1 MQLLRLE
8 IKGFK
13 SFGDKVVVRF
23 DEGITGVVGPNGCG
37 KSNIID
43 AMRWVLGEHRTR
55 HLRSDKMS
63 NIIFNGTAK
72 RKAADAAEVS
82 LYFDNNRE
90 LLPPEYKEVCI
101 TRRYTRTG
109 TSEYF
114 LNGTPCRRK
123 DITNLLMNTG
133 ATSNSYAII
142 ELKMVDDILTDR
154 EDARKVMFEEAA
166 GVAQFKQRKKETLAK
181 LEATLSDLERVED
194 LMHEIEKNMK
204 GLERQARQAEKY
216 FSTKEAYEKFSIA
229 LAKRQVK
236 SNSDDFVELNTSI
249 NTILEQKEILTKEQE
264 ELEDSIEEQKNTA
277 TEQEKIIA
285 EKKRYLSSQ
294 IDKINHLQN
303 EKVRNEDRTQFLSK
317 NRNQIEEQLLEDE
330 SGTRQAGSSLE
341 SLQQNLE
348 SQEKQFLES
357 QIVLENFKKSHT
369 EEKTKTESLRSAMQA
384 AQEKFKTLQNEILI
398 LQKEIELKEN
408 QQSGSKQEN
417 DQIAL
422 DFSGQ
427 ADQLQLTQKKVQE
440 IENEL
445 KIRNNEIS
453 ELEKLETERTQKIN
467 SLTTQIESLKEQI
480 GTKQRKESSLKAE
493 QNLTKSLVENME
505 GFSNA
510 LKFLNNSLDKNE
522 NWSDNAVLLADIFTA
537 QEEYNE
543 ALFSILEPYL
553 NFYVVQTENEAR
565 KAISLLTE
573 NEKGKANFFILEKLE
588 NIIPNL
594 PPIDNAV
601 AALAVIEFDEKYK
614 KLAYS
619 LFHTVYFSEN
629 DNSNDVEGFTIAL
642 KNGQFVARAG
652 GNWTGGKGKENSNQN
667 SHHSQL
673 GRKQR
678 LEELNKEIIV
688 LENEISS
695 LENQRNEFL
704 SQIED
709 LKEQSQFE
717 QLRNLKNETNHVSQQ
732 KISLQAKAEQMQEN
746 VRRSEERKQAA
757 QDRLS
762 ILAEQIEKLKP
773 KINTKK
779 EEVVEAERAYYDLN
793 DTYSNQNERFQ
804 EIAEELQEKNMNFVQ
819 FENKLENLKQEIKFK
834 QTSLLTG
841 KERITQSQQQLQEIA
856 EEVNELKEKI
866 ALQIEEITSLE
877 EIKTDLQS
885 ELSEIESQFYKLR
898 EEITRVEKVIK
909 ELQRQRE
916 NCDTRTMSFQNK
928 LNETK
933 LKLTATRE
941 RLSAEFEIE
950 LTDELLEA
958 QTEEDTLSDETLID
972 EIEAA
977 KRRLQRIGTINATAK
992 EAYDEIKGRH
1002 DFITEQRSDLF
1013 DAQKLLEDTIA
1024 ELDDAAK
1031 TAFLDAFNQIREN
1044 FIRVFRSLFSEEDN
1058 CDLTLTTPDDPLSSK
1073 IEIIA
1078 QPKGK
1083 RPLTIKQ
1090 LSGGEKTLTAVALL
1104 FALYLLRPAPFCIF
1118 DEVDAPLDDA
1128 NIDKFNR
1135 IIKKFAEEVQF
1146 IIVTHNKRTMVSTDV
1161 VYGVTMPEIG
1171 VSKVLPVDLK
1181 GILVE

>member
-13 SFGDKVVVRF
+13 SFGDKVTIRF

-82 LYFDNNRE
+82 LYFDNNRQ

-101 TRRYTRTG
+101 TRRYTRSG
-109 TSEYF
+109 SSEYF

-154 EDARKVMFEEAA
+154 ENARKTMFEEAA
-166 GVAQFKQRKKETLAK
+166 GVAQFKQRKKEALAK

-204 GLERQARQAEKY
+204 GLERQAKQAEKY

-236 SNSDDFVELNTSI
+236 NNSDDFVELNNQI
-249 NTILEQKEILTKEQE
+249 NEILAQKETLTNEQE
-264 ELEDSIEEQKNTA
+264 DLEKSIEEQKNTA
-277 TEQEKIIA
+277 SEQEKIIA

-294 IDKINHLQN
+294 IEKINHLQN

-317 NRNQIEEQLLEDE
+317 NRNQIEEQLLEDQ
-330 SGTRQAGSSLE
+330 SGTKQAGQSIESLE
-341 SLQQNLE
+341 QNLE
-348 SQEKQFLES
+348 SQEKQFLEA
-357 QIVLENFKKSHT
+357 QTVLENFKKSHS
-369 EEKTKTESLRSAMQA
+369 EEKIRTENLRSAMQA
-384 AQEKFKTLQNEILI
+384 AQEKFKTLQNDILI
-398 LQKEIELKEN
+398 IQKEIELKEN

-427 ADQLQLTQKKVQE
+427 ADELQITLKKVEE
-440 IENEL
+440 IENDL
-445 KIRNNEIS
+445 KNRNNEIA
-453 ELEKLETERTQKIN
+453 ELEKIETERTQKIN
-467 SLTTQIESLKEQI
+467 SLTIQIESLKEQI

-505 GFSNA
+505 GFSSA
-510 LKFLNNSLDKNE
+510 LKFLNKDKN
-522 NWSDNAVLLADIFTA
+522 WSEKAILLADIFTA
-537 QEEYNE
+537 KDDYND

-553 NFYVVQTENEAR
+553 NFYVVQTEEEAR

-573 NEKGKANFFILEKLE
+573 NEQGKANFFVLDKLE
-588 NIIPNL
+588 NVIPNL
-594 PPIDNAV
+594 PPIDNAL
-601 AALAVIEFDEKYK
+601 AALAVVQFDEKYK

-619 LFHTVYFSEN
+619 LFHNVYFSEN

-642 KNGQFVARAG
+642 KNGQFVARNG
-652 GNWTGGKGKENSNQN
+652 GNWTGGKGKQNANQN
-667 SHHSQL
+667 SQL

-678 LEELNKEIIV
+678 LEELNKEILN
-688 LENEISS
+688 LENEISV

-704 SQIED
+704 EQIEN
-709 LKEQSQFE
+709 LQEQSKFE
-717 QLRNLKNETNHVSQQ
+717 ELRNLKNETNHVSQQ

-773 KINTKK
+773 KINQKK
-779 EEVVEAERAYYDLN
+779 EQVIEAERAYYDLN
-793 DTYSNQNERFQ
+793 DNYSIQNERFGD
-804 EIAEELQEKNMNFVQ
+804 IVEELQEKNMNFIQ

-841 KERITQSQQQLQEIA
+841 KERITQSQVQLQEIA

-866 ALQIEEITSLE
+866 TSQIEEITSLE
-877 EIKTDLQS
+877 EIKGDLQHD
-885 ELSEIESQFYKLR
+885 LSEIESQFYKLR

-916 NCDTRTMSFQNK
+916 NCNTRTMSFQNK

-958 QTEEDTLSDETLID
+958 QTEEDELPDETLID

-1024 ELDDAAK
+1024 ELDEAAK

-1044 FIRVFRSLFSEEDN
+1044 FIRVFRSLFSNEDN
-1058 CDLTLTTPDDPLSSK
+1058 CDLILTTPEDPLSSK

-1171 VSKVLPVDLK
+1171 VSKVLPIDLK

>member
-13 SFGDKVVVRF
+13 SFGDKVTIRF

-43 AMRWVLGEHRTR
+43 AMRWVLGEHLTR

-82 LYFDNNRE
+82 LYFDNHRQ

-101 TRRYTRTG
+101 TRRYTRLG
-109 TSEYF
+109 SSEYF

-204 GLERQARQAEKY
+204 GLERQAKQAEKY

-236 SNSDDFVELNTSI
+236 SNSDDFVDLNNQI
-249 NTILEQKEILTKEQE
+249 NEILQQKKTLTQEQE
-264 ELEDSIEEQKNTA
+264 DLEKSIEDQKNTA

-294 IDKINHLQN
+294 IEKINHIQN
-303 EKVRNEDRTQFLSK
+303 EKVRNEDRTQFLSR
-317 NRNQIEEQLLEDE
+317 NRQQIEEQLLEDE
-330 SGTRQAGSSLE
+330 TGTKQAGSSLE

-348 SQEKQFLES
+348 SQEKQFLET
-357 QIVLENFKKSHT
+357 QAVLENFKKSHS
-369 EEKTKTESLRSAMQA
+369 EEKVRTENLRSAMQA
-384 AQEKFKTLQNEILI
+384 AQEKFKTLQNDILI

-427 ADQLQLTQKKVQE
+427 ADELQTTLKKVQE
-440 IENEL
+440 IENDL
-445 KIRNNEIS
+445 KTRTNEIS
-453 ELEKLETERTQKIN
+453 ELEKIETERTQKIN

-510 LKFLNNSLDKNE
+510 LKFLNKDES
-522 NWSDNAVLLADIFTA
+522 WSEEAVLLADIFTA
-537 QEEYNE
+537 QEEYND

-553 NFYVVQTENEAR
+553 NFYVVQTEEEAR

-573 NEKGKANFFILEKLE
+573 NEKGKANFFVLEKLE
-588 NIIPNL
+588 NGIPNL

-601 AALAVIEFDEKYK
+601 AALAVIQFDESYK

-619 LFHTVYFSEN
+619 LFHNVYFSEN

-667 SHHSQL
+667 SQL

-678 LEELNKEIIV
+678 LEELDKEIIH
-688 LENEISS
+688 LENEISV
-695 LENQRNEFL
+695 LENQRQDFL
-704 SQIED
+704 SQIEN
-709 LKEQSQFE
+709 LNEQSKFE
-717 QLRNLKNETNHVSQQ
+717 ELRNLKNETNHVSQQ

-757 QDRLS
+757 QERLS

-773 KINTKK
+773 KVSQKK
-779 EEVVEAERAYYDLN
+779 EEVIEAERAYYDLN
-793 DTYSNQNERFQ
+793 DKYSNQNERFQ
-804 EIAEELQEKNMNFVQ
+804 EIAEELQEKNMSFIQ
-819 FENKLENLKQEIKFK
+819 FESKLENLKQEIKFK

-856 EEVNELKEKI
+856 EEVNQLKEKVT
-866 ALQIEEITSLE
+866 LQIEEITSLE
-877 EIKTDLQS
+877 EIKADLQGD
-885 ELSEIESQFYKLR
+885 LSEIESQFYKLR
-898 EEITRVEKVIK
+898 EEITRVEKIIK

-958 QTEEDTLSDETLID
+958 KTEEDELPDETLID

-1002 DFITEQRSDLF
+1002 DFITEQRGDLF

-1058 CDLTLTTPDDPLSSK
+1058 CDLTLTNPEDPLSSK

-1135 IIKKFAEEVQF
+1135 IIKKFSEEVQF

-1171 VSKVLPVDLK
+1171 VSKVLPVNLK

>member
-43 AMRWVLGEHRTR
+43 AMRWVLGEHRTK

-63 NIIFNGTAK
+63 NVIFNGTAK

-82 LYFDNNRE
+82 LYFDNNRQ

-101 TRRYTRTG
+101 TRRYTRSG
-109 TSEYF
+109 SSEYF

-194 LMHEIEKNMK
+194 LVHEIEKNMS
-204 GLERQARQAEKY
+204 GLERQAKQAEKY

-236 SNSDDFVELNTSI
+236 SNSDDFVDLNNQI
-249 NTILEQKEILTKEQE
+249 NEIVAQKETLTQEQE
-264 ELEDSIEEQKNTA
+264 SLENSIEDQKNTA

-285 EKKRYLSSQ
+285 EKRRYLSSQ
-294 IDKINHLQN
+294 TDKINHLQN
-303 EKVRNEDRTQFLSK
+303 EKVRNEDRTQFLSR
-317 NRNQIEEQLLEDE
+317 NRQQIEEQLLQDE
-330 SGTRQAGSSLE
+330 SGTEQAGQSLE

-348 SQEKQFLES
+348 SQEKQFLET
-357 QIVLENFKKSHT
+357 QAILEEFNKSHS
-369 EEKTKTESLRSAMQA
+369 EEKVKTENLRSAMQA
-384 AQEKFKTLQNEILI
+384 AQEKFKTLQNDILI

-417 DQIAL
+417 DQMAL

-427 ADQLQLTQKKVQE
+427 ADELQITQKKVQE

-445 KIRNNEIS
+445 KERNNQIS
-453 ELEKLETERTQKIN
+453 ELEKIEAERTQKIN
-467 SLTTQIESLKEQI
+467 SLTTQNESLKEQI
-480 GTKQRKESSLKAE
+480 ALKQRKESSLKAE

-510 LKFLNNSLDKNE
+510 LKFLNDYQNTDES
-522 NWSDNAVLLADIFTA
+522 WSEKAVLLADIFTA
-537 QEEYNE
+537 QEEYND

-553 NFYVVQTENEAR
+553 NFYVVQTEDEAR

-573 NEKGKANFFILEKLE
+573 NEQGKANFFVLEKLE
-588 NIIPNL
+588 NVIPNL

-601 AALAVIEFDEKYK
+601 AALAVIQFDESYK

-619 LFHTVYFSEN
+619 LFHNVYFSEN

-642 KNGQFVARAG
+642 KNGQFVARNG
-652 GNWTGGKGKENSNQN
+652 GNWTGGKGKENANQN
-667 SHHSQL
+667 SQL

-678 LEELNKEIIV
+678 LEELNKEILT
-688 LENEISS
+688 LEEEISV
-695 LENQRNEFL
+695 LENQRQDFL
-704 SQIED
+704 SQIEN
-709 LKEQSQFE
+709 LHEQSQFE
-717 QLRNLKNETNHVSQQ
+717 ELRNLQKETNHISQQ

-757 QDRLS
+757 QERLS
-762 ILAEQIEKLKP
+762 ILAEQLEKLKP
-773 KINTKK
+773 QINQKREDAKI
-779 EEVVEAERAYYDLN
+779 AERAYYDLN
-793 DTYSNQNERFQ
+793 DKYSTQNERFQ
-804 EIAEELQEKNMNFVQ
+804 GIAEELQEKNMSFIQ
-819 FENKLENLKQEIKFK
+819 FENKIENLKQEIKFK

-856 EEVNELKEKI
+856 EEVNQLKEKI
-866 ALQIEEITSLE
+866 TLQIEEITSLE
-877 EIKTDLQS
+877 EIKADLQG
-885 ELSEIESQFYKLR
+885 ELSEIENQFYKLR

-958 QTEEDTLSDETLID
+958 KTEEDALPDETLID

-1002 DFITEQRSDLF
+1002 DFIVEQRSDLF

-1024 ELDDAAK
+1024 ELDNAAK

-1135 IIKKFAEEVQF
+1135 IIKKFSEEVQF

-1161 VYGVTMPEIG
+1161 VYDVTMPEIG

>member
-82 LYFDNNRE
+82 LFFENTKQ
-90 LLPPEYKEVCI
+90 LLPAEYKEVCI
-101 TRRYTRTG
+101 TRRYTRSG
-109 TSEYF
+109 SSEYF
-114 LNGTPCRRK
+114 LNGTACRRK

-154 EDARKVMFEEAA
+154 ENARKVMFEEAA

-204 GLERQARQAEKY
+204 GLERQAKQAEKY
-216 FSTKEAYEKFSIA
+216 FSTKEAYEKFSVA

-236 SNSDDFVELNTSI
+236 SNSDDFVELNSQI
-249 NTILEQKEILTKEQE
+249 NEILQQKETLTQEQE
-264 ELEDSIEEQKNTA
+264 NLEKSIEDQKNTA
-277 TEQEKIIA
+277 TEQEKVIS

-303 EKVRNEDRTQFLSK
+303 EKVRNEDRTQFLSR
-317 NRNQIEEQLLEDE
+317 NRQQIEEQLLEDE
-330 SGTRQAGSSLE
+330 SGTKQAGQSLE
-341 SLQQNLE
+341 SLQQNLA
-348 SQEKQFLES
+348 SQEKQFLET
-357 QIVLENFKKSHT
+357 QTVLEDFKKSHA
-369 EEKTKTESLRSAMQA
+369 EEKVKTENLRAAMQA
-384 AQEKFKTLQNEILI
+384 AQEKFKMLQNDILI
-398 LQKEIELKEN
+398 LQKEVELKEN
-408 QQSGSKQEN
+408 QQSGSKQESE
-417 DQIAL
+417 QMAL

-427 ADQLQLTQKKVQE
+427 ADQLQSTLKKVAE
-440 IENEL
+440 IENDL
-445 KIRNNEIS
+445 KARNNEIS
-453 ELEKLETERTQKIN
+453 ELENSEAERTQKIS
-467 SLTTQIESLKEQI
+467 SLTSQIESLKEQI
-480 GTKQRKESSLKAE
+480 GTKQREESSLKAE
-493 QNLTKSLVENME
+493 YNLTKSLVENME
-505 GFSNA
+505 GFSSA
-510 LKFLNNSLDKNE
+510 LKFLGKDTTS
-522 NWSDNAVLLADIFTA
+522 WSENAVLLADIFTA
-537 QEEYNE
+537 KDDYDE
-543 ALFSILEPYL
+543 ALLAVLEPYL
-553 NFYVVQTENEAR
+553 NFYVVQTEAEAR
-565 KAISLLTE
+565 NAMTLLSE

-588 NIIPNL
+588 NIIPSL
-594 PPIDNAV
+594 PPIDGAV

-619 LFHTVYFSEN
+619 LFHNVYFSEN

-642 KNGQFVARAG
+642 KNGEFVARNG
-652 GNWTGGKGKENSNQN
+652 GNWTGGKGKENANQN
-667 SHHSQL
+667 SQL

-678 LEELNKEIIV
+678 LEELGKSLQNLEI
-688 LENEISS
+688 EISE

-704 SQIED
+704 VQIEN
-709 LKEQSQFE
+709 LQEQSKFE
-717 QLRNLKNETNHVSQQ
+717 ELRTLKNETNHVSQQ
-732 KISLQAKAEQMQEN
+732 KISLQARAEQMQEN
-746 VRRSEERKQAA
+746 VRRSEERKEAA
-757 QDRLS
+757 QERLS

-773 KINTKK
+773 QISQKK
-779 EEVVEAERAYYDLN
+779 EQVTQAERAYYDLN
-793 DTYSNQNERFQ
+793 ENYSIQNERFS
-804 EIAEELQEKNMNFVQ
+804 EISEELQESTMSFIQ

-834 QTSLLTG
+834 ETSLLTG

-856 EEVNELKEKI
+856 EEVSQLKEKI
-866 ALQIEEITSLE
+866 ASQIEEITSLE
-877 EIKTDLQS
+877 EIKGDLQAD
-885 ELSEIESQFYKLR
+885 LGEIESQFYRLR

-950 LTDELLEA
+950 LTDELLET
-958 QTEEDTLSDETLID
+958 QTEEDEFSDETLID

-992 EAYDEIKGRH
+992 EAYDEIKERH

-1024 ELDDAAK
+1024 ELDEAAK
-1031 TAFLDAFNQIREN
+1031 TAFLDAFNQIRKN

-1058 CDLTLTTPDDPLSSK
+1058 CDLVLSNPEDPLESK

-1181 GILVE
+1181 GILVD

>member
-1 MQLLRLE
+1 
-8 IKGFK
+8 
-13 SFGDKVVVRF
+13 
-23 DEGITGVVGPNGCG
+23 
-37 KSNIID
+37 
-43 AMRWVLGEHRTR
+43 
-55 HLRSDKMS
+55 
-63 NIIFNGTAK
+63 
-72 RKAADAAEVS
+72 
-82 LYFDNNRE
+82 
-90 LLPPEYKEVCI
+90 
-101 TRRYTRTG
+101 
-109 TSEYF
+109 
-114 LNGTPCRRK
+114 
-123 DITNLLMNTG
+123 MNTG
-133 ATSNSYAII
+133 ATLNSYAII

-194 LMHEIEKNMK
+194 LMHEIDKNMK
-204 GLERQARQAEKY
+204 GLERQAKQAEKY

-249 NTILEQKEILTKEQE
+249 NTILEQKETLTKEQE
-264 ELEDSIEEQKNTA
+264 ELENSIENQKNTA
-277 TEQEKIIA
+277 IEQEKIIA

-294 IDKINHLQN
+294 IDKITHLQN
-303 EKVRNEDRTQFLSK
+303 EKIRNEDRTQFLSK
-317 NRNQIEEQLLEDE
+317 NRNQIEEQLVEDE
-330 SGTRQAGSSLE
+330 SGTKQAGSSLE

-348 SQEKQFLES
+348 SQEKQFLETQS
-357 QIVLENFKKSHT
+357 VLENFKKSHA
-369 EEKTKTESLRSAMQA
+369 EEKVRTENLRSAMQA
-384 AQEKFKTLQNEILI
+384 AQEKFKTLQNDILI

-427 ADQLQLTQKKVQE
+427 ADELQITLKKVQE
-440 IENEL
+440 IESEL
-445 KIRNNEIS
+445 KTRNNEIS
-453 ELEKLETERTQKIN
+453 ELEKLEAERTQKIN

-510 LKFLNNSLDKNE
+510 LKYLNNSLGKNE
-522 NWSDNAVLLADIFTA
+522 NWSENAVLLADIFTA
-537 QEEYNE
+537 QDDYNE

-573 NEKGKANFFILEKLE
+573 NEKGKANFFVLDKLE
-588 NIIPNL
+588 NVIPNL

-601 AALAVIEFDEKYK
+601 AALAVIEFDENYK

-619 LFHTVYFSEN
+619 LFHNVYFSEN

-642 KNGQFVARAG
+642 KNGQFVARTG

-667 SHHSQL
+667 SQL

-678 LEELNKEIIV
+678 LEELNKEITV
-688 LENEISS
+688 LENEILD
-695 LENQRNEFL
+695 LENQRNDFL
-704 SQIED
+704 IQVED
-709 LKEQSQFE
+709 LQAQSKFE
-717 QLRNLKNETNHVSQQ
+717 ELRNLKNETNHVSQQ
-732 KISLQAKAEQMQEN
+732 RISLQAKAEQMQEN

-779 EEVVEAERAYYDLN
+779 EEIIEAERAYYDLN
-793 DTYSNQNERFQ
+793 DNYSIQNERFQ
-804 EIAEELQEKNMNFVQ
+804 EIAEELQEKNMSFIQ
-819 FENKLENLKQEIKFK
+819 FESKLENLKQEIKFK

-856 EEVNELKEKI
+856 EEVNQLKEKI

-877 EIKTDLQS
+877 EIKTDLQGD
-885 ELSEIESQFYKLR
+885 LSEIESQFYRLR

-950 LTDELLEA
+950 LTDELLQA
-958 QTEEDTLSDETLID
+958 KTEEDELPDETLID

-1002 DFITEQRSDLF
+1002 DFITEQRGDLF

-1031 TAFLDAFNQIREN
+1031 TAFLDAFHQIREN

-1058 CDLTLTTPDDPLSSK
+1058 CDLTLTTPEDPLSSK

-1171 VSKVLPVDLK
+1171 VSKVLPIDLK

>member
-13 SFGDKVVVRF
+13 SFGDKVTIRF

-43 AMRWVLGEHRTR
+43 AMRWVLGEHRTK

-63 NIIFNGTAK
+63 NVIFNGTAK

-181 LEATLSDLERVED
+181 LEATMSDLERVED
-194 LMHEIEKNMK
+194 LVHEIEKNMS
-204 GLERQARQAEKY
+204 GLERQAKQAEKY

-236 SNSDDFVELNTSI
+236 SNSDDFVELNTQI
-249 NTILEQKEILTKEQE
+249 NDILNQKETLTQEQE
-264 ELEDSIEEQKNTA
+264 NLENSIENQKNTA
-277 TEQEKIIA
+277 IEQEKIIA

-294 IDKINHLQN
+294 IEKINHFQN
-303 EKVRNEDRTQFLSK
+303 EKVRNEDRTQFLTK
-317 NRNQIEEQLLEDE
+317 NRQQIEEQLLQDE
-330 SGTRQAGSSLE
+330 SGTEQAGSSLE

-348 SQEKQFLES
+348 SNEKQFLES
-357 QIVLENFKKSHT
+357 QATLENFKKSHA
-369 EEKTKTESLRSAMQA
+369 EEKVRTENLRSAMQA
-384 AQEKFKTLQNEILI
+384 AQEKFKTLQNDILI
-398 LQKEIELKEN
+398 IQKEIELKEN

-427 ADQLQLTQKKVQE
+427 ADELQITLKKVQE
-440 IENEL
+440 IENDL
-445 KIRNNEIS
+445 KTRNNEIS
-453 ELEKLETERTQKIN
+453 ELEKMEGERTQKIN
-467 SLTTQIESLKEQI
+467 SITIQIESLKEQI
-480 GTKQRKESSLKAE
+480 GLKQRKESSLKAE

-510 LKFLNNSLDKNE
+510 LKFLSKNE
-522 NWSDNAVLLADIFTA
+522 TWSEKAILLADIFTA
-537 QEEYNE
+537 QEEYKD
-543 ALFSILEPYL
+543 ALFSVLEPFL

-573 NEKGKANFFILEKLE
+573 NEKGKANFFVLDKLE
-588 NIIPNL
+588 SVIPNL

-601 AALAVIEFDEKYK
+601 AALAVIQFDEKYK

-642 KNGQFVARAG
+642 KNGEFIARTG
-652 GNWTGGKGKENSNQN
+652 GNWTGGKGKENANQN
-667 SHHSQL
+667 SQL

-678 LEELNKEIIV
+678 LEDLNKEILT
-688 LENEISS
+688 LEEEILD
-695 LENQRNEFL
+695 LENQRNDFL
-704 SQIED
+704 NQIEN
-709 LKEQSQFE
+709 LQEQSKFDE
-717 QLRNLKNETNHVSQQ
+717 LRNLKNETNHVSQQ

-757 QDRLS
+757 QERLS

-773 KINTKK
+773 KINQKR
-779 EEVVEAERAYYDLN
+779 EEVIEAERTYYDLN
-793 DTYSNQNERFQ
+793 DKYSTQNERFQ
-804 EIAEELQEKNMNFVQ
+804 EIAEELQEKNMSFIQ

-856 EEVNELKEKI
+856 EEVNQLKEKI
-866 ALQIEEITSLE
+866 DVQIEEITNLS
-877 EIKTDLQS
+877 EIKADLQS

-958 QTEEDTLSDETLID
+958 KTEEDSLSNETLID
-972 EIEAA
+972 EIDAA

-1002 DFITEQRSDLF
+1002 DFITEQRADLF
-1013 DAQKLLEDTIA
+1013 SAQKLLQDTID
-1024 ELDDAAK
+1024 ELDNAAK
-1031 TAFLDAFNQIREN
+1031 TAFLDAFHQIREN

-1058 CDLTLTTPDDPLSSK
+1058 CDLTLTNPDDPLSSK

-1135 IIKKFAEEVQF
+1135 IIKKFAQEVQF

>member
-1 MQLLRLE
+1 
-8 IKGFK
+8 
-13 SFGDKVVVRF
+13 
-23 DEGITGVVGPNGCG
+23 
-37 KSNIID
+37 
-43 AMRWVLGEHRTR
+43 
-55 HLRSDKMS
+55 
-63 NIIFNGTAK
+63 
-72 RKAADAAEVS
+72 
-82 LYFDNNRE
+82 
-90 LLPPEYKEVCI
+90 
-101 TRRYTRTG
+101 
-109 TSEYF
+109 
-114 LNGTPCRRK
+114 
-123 DITNLLMNTG
+123 MNTG

-194 LMHEIEKNMK
+194 LMHEIDKNMK
-204 GLERQARQAEKY
+204 GLERQAKQAEKY

-249 NTILEQKEILTKEQE
+249 NEILAQKETLTTEQE
-264 ELEDSIEEQKNTA
+264 NLEKSIEDQKNTA

-303 EKVRNEDRTQFLSK
+303 EKVRNEDRTQFLTK
-317 NRNQIEEQLLEDE
+317 NRQQIEEQLLQDE
-330 SGTRQAGSSLE
+330 SGTEQAGSSLE
-341 SLQQNLE
+341 TLQQNLE
-348 SQEKQFLES
+348 SQEKQFLET
-357 QIVLENFKKSHT
+357 QAVLDNFKKTHS
-369 EEKTKTESLRSAMQA
+369 EEKVRTESLRSAMQA
-384 AQEKFKTLQNEILI
+384 AQEKFKTLQNDILI

-427 ADQLQLTQKKVQE
+427 ADELQATQKKVQE
-440 IENEL
+440 IEKQLSE
-445 KIRNNEIS
+445 RNNEIS
-453 ELEKLETERTQKIN
+453 ELEKVEAERTQKIN

-480 GTKQRKESSLKAE
+480 GIKQRKESSLKAE

-505 GFSNA
+505 GFSSA
-510 LKFLNNSLDKNE
+510 LKYLSKNE
-522 NWSDNAVLLADIFTA
+522 SWSEKAVLLADIFTA
-537 QEEYNE
+537 QEEYND

-553 NFYVVQTENEAR
+553 NFYVVQTEEEAR
-565 KAISLLTE
+565 NAISLLTE
-573 NEKGKANFFILEKLE
+573 NEKGKANFFVLDKLE
-588 NIIPNL
+588 NVIPNL

-601 AALAVIEFDEKYK
+601 AALAVIQFEESYK

-619 LFHTVYFSEN
+619 LFYNVYFSEN

-642 KNGQFVARAG
+642 KNGEFVARTG
-652 GNWTGGKGKENSNQN
+652 GNWTGGKGKENANQN
-667 SHHSQL
+667 SQL

-678 LEELNKEIIV
+678 LEELDKEIIT
-688 LENEISS
+688 LESEISN

-704 SQIED
+704 SQIEN
-709 LKEQSQFE
+709 LQEQSKFE
-717 QLRNLKNETNHVSQQ
+717 ELRTLKNEMNHVSQQ

-757 QDRLS
+757 QERLS

-773 KINTKK
+773 KINQKR
-779 EEVVEAERAYYDLN
+779 EEVIEAERAYYDLN
-793 DTYSNQNERFQ
+793 DKYSNQNERFQ
-804 EIAEELQEKNMNFVQ
+804 EIAEELQEKNMSFVQ
-819 FENKLENLKQEIKFK
+819 FESKLENLKQEIKFK

-856 EEVNELKEKI
+856 EEVNQLKEKI
-866 ALQIEEITSLE
+866 TLQIEEITSLE
-877 EIKTDLQS
+877 EIKADLQGD
-885 ELSEIESQFYKLR
+885 LSEIESQFYKLR

-958 QTEEDTLSDETLID
+958 KTEEDELPDETLID

-1002 DFITEQRSDLF
+1002 DFITEQRGDLF

-1058 CDLTLTTPDDPLSSK
+1058 CDLTLTNPDDPLSSK

-1135 IIKKFAEEVQF
+1135 IIKKFSEEVQF

-1171 VSKVLPVDLK
+1171 VSKVLPIDLK

>member
-13 SFGDKVVVRF
+13 SFGDKVTIRF

-43 AMRWVLGEHRTR
+43 AMRWVLGEHRTK

-63 NIIFNGTAK
+63 NVIFNGTAK

-82 LYFDNNRE
+82 LYFDNNRQ

-181 LEATLSDLERVED
+181 LEATMSDLERVED
-194 LMHEIEKNMK
+194 LVHEIEKNMS
-204 GLERQARQAEKY
+204 GLERQAKQAEKY

-249 NTILEQKEILTKEQE
+249 NDILNQKETLTQEQE
-264 ELEDSIEEQKNTA
+264 NLENSIENQKNTA
-277 TEQEKIIA
+277 IEQEKIIA

-294 IDKINHLQN
+294 IEKINHFQN
-303 EKVRNEDRTQFLSK
+303 EKVRNEDRTQFLTK
-317 NRNQIEEQLLEDE
+317 NRQQIEEQLLQDE
-330 SGTRQAGSSLE
+330 SGTEQAGSSLE

-348 SQEKQFLES
+348 SNEKQFLES
-357 QIVLENFKKSHT
+357 QAILENFKKSHA
-369 EEKTKTESLRSAMQA
+369 EEKVRTENLRSAMQS
-384 AQEKFKTLQNEILI
+384 AQEKFKTLQNDILI
-398 LQKEIELKEN
+398 IQKEIELKEN

-427 ADQLQLTQKKVQE
+427 ADELQITLKKVQE
-440 IENEL
+440 IENDL
-445 KIRNNEIS
+445 KTRNNEIS
-453 ELEKLETERTQKIN
+453 EVEKMEGERTQKIN
-467 SLTTQIESLKEQI
+467 SITIQIESLKEQI
-480 GTKQRKESSLKAE
+480 GLKQRKESSLKAE

-510 LKFLNNSLDKNE
+510 LKYLSKNE
-522 NWSDNAVLLADIFTA
+522 SWSEKAVLLVDIFTA
-537 QEEYNE
+537 QSEYND

-553 NFYVVQTENEAR
+553 NFYVVQTESEAR

-573 NEKGKANFFILEKLE
+573 NEKGKANFFVLEKLE
-588 NIIPNL
+588 NVIPNL

-601 AALAVIEFDEKYK
+601 AALAVIQFDEKYK

-619 LFHTVYFSEN
+619 LFHNVYFSEN

-642 KNGQFVARAG
+642 KNGQFVARTG
-652 GNWTGGKGKENSNQN
+652 GNWTGGKGKENANQN
-667 SHHSQL
+667 SQL

-678 LEELNKEIIV
+678 LEDLNKEILT
-688 LENEISS
+688 LEEEILS
-695 LENQRNEFL
+695 LENQRNDFL
-704 SQIED
+704 NQIEN
-709 LKEQSQFE
+709 LQEQSKFE
-717 QLRNLKNETNHVSQQ
+717 ELRHLKNETNHISQQ

-757 QDRLS
+757 QERLS
-762 ILAEQIEKLKP
+762 VLAEQIEKLKP
-773 KINTKK
+773 KINAKK
-779 EEVVEAERAYYDLN
+779 EEVIEAERTYYDLN

-804 EIAEELQEKNMNFVQ
+804 DIAEELQEKNMSFIQ
-819 FENKLENLKQEIKFK
+819 FESKLENLKQEIKFK

-856 EEVNELKEKI
+856 EEVNQLKEKI
-866 ALQIEEITSLE
+866 DVQVEEITSLS
-877 EIKTDLQS
+877 EIKADLQS

-958 QTEEDTLSDETLID
+958 KTEEDALSNETLID
-972 EIEAA
+972 EIDAA

-1002 DFITEQRSDLF
+1002 DFITEQRGDLF
-1013 DAQKLLEDTIA
+1013 SAQKLLQDTID
-1024 ELDDAAK
+1024 ELDNAAK
-1031 TAFLDAFNQIREN
+1031 TAFLDAFHQIREN

-1058 CDLTLTTPDDPLSSK
+1058 CDLTLTNPDDPLSSK

-1135 IIKKFAEEVQF
+1135 IIKKFSEEVQF

-1181 GILVE
+1181 GILVD

>member
-13 SFGDKVVVRF
+13 SFGDKVTIRF

-43 AMRWVLGEHRTR
+43 AMRWVLGEHRTK

-63 NIIFNGTAK
+63 NVIFNGTAK

-181 LEATLSDLERVED
+181 LEATMSDLERVED
-194 LMHEIEKNMK
+194 LVHEIEKNMS
-204 GLERQARQAEKY
+204 GLERQAKQAEKY

-249 NTILEQKEILTKEQE
+249 NDILNQKETLTQEQE
-264 ELEDSIEEQKNTA
+264 NLENSIENQKNTA
-277 TEQEKIIA
+277 LEQEKIIA

-294 IDKINHLQN
+294 IEKINHFQN
-303 EKVRNEDRTQFLSK
+303 EKVRNEDRTQFLTK
-317 NRNQIEEQLLEDE
+317 NRKQIEEQLVQDE
-330 SGTRQAGSSLE
+330 SGTEQAGSSLE

-348 SQEKQFLES
+348 SNEKQFLETQS
-357 QIVLENFKKSHT
+357 ILENFKKTHA
-369 EEKTKTESLRSAMQA
+369 EEKVRTENLRSAMQS
-384 AQEKFKTLQNEILI
+384 AQEKFKTLQNDILI

-427 ADQLQLTQKKVQE
+427 ADELQITLKKVQE
-440 IENEL
+440 IENDL
-445 KIRNNEIS
+445 KTRNNEIS
-453 ELEKLETERTQKIN
+453 ELEKIEAERTQKIN

-480 GTKQRKESSLKAE
+480 GVKQRKESSLKAE

-510 LKFLNNSLDKNE
+510 LKYLSKNE
-522 NWSDNAVLLADIFTA
+522 SWSEKAVLLADIFTA
-537 QEEYNE
+537 QDEYKD
-543 ALFSILEPYL
+543 ALFSVLEPYL
-553 NFYVVQTENEAR
+553 NFYVVKTEDEAR

-573 NEKGKANFFILEKLE
+573 NEKGKANFFVLDKLE
-588 NIIPNL
+588 NVIPNL

-601 AALAVIEFDEKYK
+601 AALAVIQFDESYK

-619 LFHTVYFSEN
+619 LFHNVYFSEN

-642 KNGQFVARAG
+642 KNGEFVARTG
-652 GNWTGGKGKENSNQN
+652 GNWTGGKGKENANQN
-667 SHHSQL
+667 SQSSQL

-678 LEELNKEIIV
+678 LEDLNKEIIH
-688 LENEISS
+688 LENEILD

-704 SQIED
+704 SQIEN
-709 LKEQSQFE
+709 LQEQSKFE
-717 QLRNLKNETNHVSQQ
+717 ELRNLKNETNHVSQQ

-757 QDRLS
+757 QERLS
-762 ILAEQIEKLKP
+762 VLAEQIEKLKP
-773 KINTKK
+773 KVNQKR
-779 EEVVEAERAYYDLN
+779 EEVIEAERTYYDLN
-793 DTYSNQNERFQ
+793 DNYSNQNERFQ
-804 EIAEELQEKNMNFVQ
+804 EIAEELQNATMSFIQ

-841 KERITQSQQQLQEIA
+841 KERITQSQQQLKEIA
-856 EEVNELKEKI
+856 EEVNQLKEKI
-866 ALQIEEITSLE
+866 DVQIEEITTLS
-877 EIKTDLQS
+877 EIKADLQS

-958 QTEEDTLSDETLID
+958 KTEEDSLSNEILID
-972 EIEAA
+972 EIDAA

-1002 DFITEQRSDLF
+1002 DFITEQRTDLF
-1013 DAQKLLEDTIA
+1013 DAQKLLQDTID
-1024 ELDDAAK
+1024 ELDNAAK
-1031 TAFLDAFNQIREN
+1031 TAFLDAFHQIREN

-1058 CDLTLTTPDDPLSSK
+1058 CDLTLTNPDDPLSSK

-1135 IIKKFAEEVQF
+1135 IIKKFSEEVQF

>member
-13 SFGDKVVVRF
+13 SFGDKVTIRF

-82 LYFDNNRE
+82 LYFDNHRQ

-101 TRRYTRTG
+101 TRRYTRLG
-109 TSEYF
+109 SSEYF

-204 GLERQARQAEKY
+204 GLERQAKQAEKY

-236 SNSDDFVELNTSI
+236 SNSDDFVDLNNQI
-249 NTILEQKEILTKEQE
+249 NEILQQKKTLTQEQE
-264 ELEDSIEEQKNTA
+264 DLEKSIEDQKNTA

-294 IDKINHLQN
+294 IEKINHIQN
-303 EKVRNEDRTQFLSK
+303 EKVRNEDRTQFLSR
-317 NRNQIEEQLLEDE
+317 NRQQIEEQLLEDE
-330 SGTRQAGSSLE
+330 TGTKQAGSSLE

-348 SQEKQFLES
+348 SQEKQFLET
-357 QIVLENFKKSHT
+357 QAVLENFKKSHS
-369 EEKTKTESLRSAMQA
+369 EEKVRTENLRSAMQA
-384 AQEKFKTLQNEILI
+384 AQEKFKTLQNDILI

-427 ADQLQLTQKKVQE
+427 ADELQTTLKKVQE
-440 IENEL
+440 IENDL
-445 KIRNNEIS
+445 KTRTNEIS
-453 ELEKLETERTQKIN
+453 ELEKIETERTQKIN

-510 LKFLNNSLDKNE
+510 LKFLNKDES
-522 NWSDNAVLLADIFTA
+522 WSEEAVLLADIFTA
-537 QEEYNE
+537 QEEYND

-553 NFYVVQTENEAR
+553 NFYVVQTEEEAR

-573 NEKGKANFFILEKLE
+573 NEKGKANFFVLEKLE
-588 NIIPNL
+588 NGIPNL

-601 AALAVIEFDEKYK
+601 AALAVIQFDESYK

-619 LFHTVYFSEN
+619 LFHNVYFSEN

-652 GNWTGGKGKENSNQN
+652 GNWTGGKGKKNSNQN
-667 SHHSQL
+667 SQL

-678 LEELNKEIIV
+678 LEELDKEIIH
-688 LENEISS
+688 LENEISV
-695 LENQRNEFL
+695 LENQRQDFL
-704 SQIED
+704 SQIEN
-709 LKEQSQFE
+709 LNEQSKFE
-717 QLRNLKNETNHVSQQ
+717 ELRNLKNETNHVSQQ

-757 QDRLS
+757 QERLS

-773 KINTKK
+773 KVSQKK
-779 EEVVEAERAYYDLN
+779 EEVIEAERAYYDLN
-793 DTYSNQNERFQ
+793 DKYSNQNERFQ
-804 EIAEELQEKNMNFVQ
+804 EIAEELQEKNMSFIQ
-819 FENKLENLKQEIKFK
+819 FESKLENLKQEIKFK

-856 EEVNELKEKI
+856 EEVNQLKEKVT
-866 ALQIEEITSLE
+866 LQIEEITSLE
-877 EIKTDLQS
+877 EIKADLQGD
-885 ELSEIESQFYKLR
+885 LSEIESQFYKLR
-898 EEITRVEKVIK
+898 EEITRVEKIIK

-958 QTEEDTLSDETLID
+958 KTEEDELPDETLID

-1002 DFITEQRSDLF
+1002 DFITEQRGDLF

-1058 CDLTLTTPDDPLSSK
+1058 CDLTLTNPEDPLSSK

-1135 IIKKFAEEVQF
+1135 IIKKFSEEVQF

-1171 VSKVLPVDLK
+1171 VSKVLPVNLK

>member
-82 LYFDNNRE
+82 LYFENNRQ

-101 TRRYTRTG
+101 TRRYTRSG
-109 TSEYF
+109 SSEYF
-114 LNGTPCRRK
+114 LNGTSCRRK

-194 LMHEIEKNMK
+194 LMHEIDKNMK

-236 SNSDDFVELNTSI
+236 SNSDDFVDLNTQI
-249 NTILEQKEILTKEQE
+249 NEILAQKETLTAEQESLEQ
-264 ELEDSIEEQKNTA
+264 SIEEQKNTA
-277 TEQEKIIA
+277 QEQEKIIS

-294 IDKINHLQN
+294 IEKINHLQN
-303 EKVRNEDRTQFLSK
+303 EKVRNEDRTQFLSR

-330 SGTRQAGSSLE
+330 TGTKQAGSSLE
-341 SLQQNLE
+341 TLQQNLE
-348 SQEKQFLES
+348 SQEKQFLETQS
-357 QIVLENFKKSHT
+357 ILENFKKSHS
-369 EEKTKTESLRSAMQA
+369 EEKVRTENLRSAMQA
-384 AQEKFKTLQNEILI
+384 AQEKFKTLQNDILI

-427 ADQLQLTQKKVQE
+427 ADELQITLKKVQE

-445 KIRNNEIS
+445 KNRNNEIS
-453 ELEKLETERTQKIN
+453 ELEKIEAERTQKIN

-510 LKFLNNSLDKNE
+510 LKFLNKNE
-522 NWSDNAVLLADIFTA
+522 SWSEKAVLLADIFTA
-537 QEEYNE
+537 QEEYND
-543 ALFSILEPYL
+543 ALFAILEPYL
-553 NFYVVQTENEAR
+553 NFYVVQTEEEAR
-565 KAISLLTE
+565 NAISLLTE
-573 NEKGKANFFILEKLE
+573 NEKGKANFFVLDKLE
-588 NIIPNL
+588 NVIPNL

-601 AALAVIEFDEKYK
+601 AALAVIQFDESYK

-619 LFHTVYFSEN
+619 LFHNVYFSEN
-629 DNSNDVEGFTIAL
+629 DNSNNVEGFTIAL
-642 KNGQFVARAG
+642 KNGQFVARNG
-652 GNWTGGKGKENSNQN
+652 GNWTGGKGKENANQN
-667 SHHSQL
+667 SQL

-678 LEELNKEIIV
+678 LEELNKEILT
-688 LENEISS
+688 LEEEISV

-704 SQIED
+704 AQIED
-709 LKEQSQFE
+709 LKEQSQFDE
-717 QLRNLKNETNHVSQQ
+717 LRNLQKETNTISQQ

-757 QDRLS
+757 QERLS
-762 ILAEQIEKLKP
+762 VLAEQIEKLKP
-773 KINTKK
+773 KVSQKK
-779 EEVVEAERAYYDLN
+779 EEVIEAERAYYDLN
-793 DTYSNQNERFQ
+793 DKYSTQNERFQ
-804 EIAEELQEKNMNFVQ
+804 EIAEELQEKNMSFIQ
-819 FENKLENLKQEIKFK
+819 FESKLENLKQEIKFK

-856 EEVNELKEKI
+856 EEVNQLKQKI
-866 ALQIEEITSLE
+866 TLQIEEITSLE
-877 EIKTDLQS
+877 EIKADLQGD
-885 ELSEIESQFYKLR
+885 LSEIESQFYKLR

-958 QTEEDTLSDETLID
+958 KTEEDELPDETLID

-1058 CDLTLTTPDDPLSSK
+1058 CDLTLTNPDDPLSSK

-1135 IIKKFAEEVQF
+1135 IIKKFSEEVQF

>member
-13 SFGDKVVVRF
+13 SFGDKVVIRF

-43 AMRWVLGEHRTR
+43 AMRWVLGEHRTK

-63 NIIFNGTAK
+63 NVIFNGTAK

-82 LYFDNNRE
+82 LYFDNNRQ

-101 TRRYTRTG
+101 TRRYTRSG
-109 TSEYF
+109 SSEYF

-194 LMHEIEKNMK
+194 LVHEIEKNMS
-204 GLERQARQAEKY
+204 GLERQAKQAEKY

-236 SNSDDFVELNTSI
+236 SNSDDFVDLNTQI
-249 NTILEQKEILTKEQE
+249 NEILAQKETLTAEQE
-264 ELEDSIEEQKNTA
+264 SLENSIEDQKNTA

-285 EKKRYLSSQ
+285 EKRRYLSSQ
-294 IDKINHLQN
+294 TDKINHLQN
-303 EKVRNEDRTQFLSK
+303 EKVRNEDRTQFLSR
-317 NRNQIEEQLLEDE
+317 NRQQIEEQLLQDE
-330 SGTRQAGSSLE
+330 SGTQQAGSSLE

-348 SQEKQFLES
+348 SQEKQFLET
-357 QIVLENFKKSHT
+357 QAVLENFKKSHS
-369 EEKTKTESLRSAMQA
+369 EEKVRTENLRSAMQA
-384 AQEKFKTLQNEILI
+384 TQEKFKTLQNDILI

-417 DQIAL
+417 DQMAL

-427 ADQLQLTQKKVQE
+427 ADELQVTQKKVQE

-445 KIRNNEIS
+445 KERNNQIS
-453 ELEKLETERTQKIN
+453 ELEKIEAERTQKIN
-467 SLTTQIESLKEQI
+467 SLTTQNESLKEQI
-480 GTKQRKESSLKAE
+480 ALKQRKESSLKAE

-510 LKFLNNSLDKNE
+510 LKYLNKDNS
-522 NWSDNAVLLADIFTA
+522 WSEKAVLLADIFTA
-537 QEEYNE
+537 QEEYND

-553 NFYVVQTENEAR
+553 NFYVVQTEDEAR

-573 NEKGKANFFILEKLE
+573 NEQGKANFFILEKLE
-588 NIIPNL
+588 NVIPNL

-601 AALAVIEFDEKYK
+601 AALAVIQFDESYK

-642 KNGQFVARAG
+642 KNGEFVARNG
-652 GNWTGGKGKENSNQN
+652 GNWTGGKGKENANQN
-667 SHHSQL
+667 SQL

-678 LEELNKEIIV
+678 LEELNKEILIV
-688 LENEISS
+688 EQEIEV
-695 LENQRNEFL
+695 LQN
-704 SQIED
+704 QIENNLNGID
-709 LKEQSQFE
+709 YYKNQSQSE
-717 QLRNLKNETNHVSQQ
+717 ELKNLQRETNHVSQQ

-757 QDRLS
+757 QERLS
-762 ILAEQIEKLKP
+762 ILAEQLEKLKP
-773 KINTKK
+773 QINQKREDAKT
-779 EEVVEAERAYYDLN
+779 AERAYYELN
-793 DTYSNQNERFQ
+793 DNYSVQNERFQ
-804 EIAEELQEKNMNFVQ
+804 GIAEELQNATMSFIQ
-819 FENKLENLKQEIKFK
+819 FENKIENLKQEIKFK

-866 ALQIEEITSLE
+866 TLQIEEITSLE
-877 EIKTDLQS
+877 EIKADLQGD
-885 ELSEIESQFYKLR
+885 LSEIESQFYKLR

-958 QTEEDTLSDETLID
+958 KTEEDALPDETLID

-1002 DFITEQRSDLF
+1002 DFITEQRGDLF

-1024 ELDDAAK
+1024 ELDNAAK

-1058 CDLTLTTPDDPLSSK
+1058 CDLTLTNPDDPLSSK

-1135 IIKKFAEEVQF
+1135 IIKKFSEEVQF

>member
-43 AMRWVLGEHRTR
+43 AMRWVLGEHRTK

-63 NIIFNGTAK
+63 NVIFNGTAK

-82 LYFDNNRE
+82 LYFDNNRQ

-101 TRRYTRTG
+101 TRRYTRSG
-109 TSEYF
+109 SSEYF

-194 LMHEIEKNMK
+194 LVHEIEKNMS
-204 GLERQARQAEKY
+204 GLERQAKQAEKY

-236 SNSDDFVELNTSI
+236 SNSDDFVDLNNQI
-249 NTILEQKEILTKEQE
+249 NEIVAQKETLTQEQE
-264 ELEDSIEEQKNTA
+264 SLENSIEDQKNTA

-285 EKKRYLSSQ
+285 EKRRYLSSQ
-294 IDKINHLQN
+294 TDKINHLQN
-303 EKVRNEDRTQFLSK
+303 EKVRNEDRTQFLSR
-317 NRNQIEEQLLEDE
+317 NRQQIEEQLLQDE
-330 SGTRQAGSSLE
+330 SGTEQAGQSLE

-348 SQEKQFLES
+348 SQEKQFLET
-357 QIVLENFKKSHT
+357 QAILEEFNKSHS
-369 EEKTKTESLRSAMQA
+369 EEKVKTENLRSAMQA
-384 AQEKFKTLQNEILI
+384 AQEKFKTLQNDILI

-417 DQIAL
+417 DQMAL

-427 ADQLQLTQKKVQE
+427 ADELQITQKKVQE

-445 KIRNNEIS
+445 KERNNQIS
-453 ELEKLETERTQKIN
+453 ELEKIEAERTQKIN
-467 SLTTQIESLKEQI
+467 SLTTQNESLKEQI
-480 GTKQRKESSLKAE
+480 ALKQRKESSLKAE

-510 LKFLNNSLDKNE
+510 LKFLNDYQNTDES
-522 NWSDNAVLLADIFTA
+522 WSEKAVLLADIFTA
-537 QEEYNE
+537 QEEYND

-553 NFYVVQTENEAR
+553 NFYVVQTEDEAR

-573 NEKGKANFFILEKLE
+573 NEQGKANFFVLEKLE
-588 NIIPNL
+588 NVIPNL

-601 AALAVIEFDEKYK
+601 AALAVIQFDESYK

-619 LFHTVYFSEN
+619 LFHNVYFSEN

-642 KNGQFVARAG
+642 KNGQFVARNG
-652 GNWTGGKGKENSNQN
+652 GNWTGGKGKENANQN
-667 SHHSQL
+667 SQL

-678 LEELNKEIIV
+678 LEELNKEILT
-688 LENEISS
+688 LEEEISV
-695 LENQRNEFL
+695 LENQRQDFL
-704 SQIED
+704 SQIEN
-709 LKEQSQFE
+709 LHEQSQFE
-717 QLRNLKNETNHVSQQ
+717 ELRNLQKETNHISQQ

-757 QDRLS
+757 QERLS
-762 ILAEQIEKLKP
+762 ILAEQLEKLKP
-773 KINTKK
+773 QINQKREDAKI
-779 EEVVEAERAYYDLN
+779 AERAYYDLN
-793 DTYSNQNERFQ
+793 DKYSTQNERFQ
-804 EIAEELQEKNMNFVQ
+804 GIAEELQEKNMSFIQ
-819 FENKLENLKQEIKFK
+819 FENKIENLKQEIKFK

-856 EEVNELKEKI
+856 EEVNQLKEKI
-866 ALQIEEITSLE
+866 TLQIEEITSLE
-877 EIKTDLQS
+877 EIKADLQG
-885 ELSEIESQFYKLR
+885 ELSEIENQFYKLR

-958 QTEEDTLSDETLID
+958 KTEEDALPDETLID

-1002 DFITEQRSDLF
+1002 DFIVEQRSDLF

-1024 ELDDAAK
+1024 ELDNAAK

-1135 IIKKFAEEVQF
+1135 IIKKFSEEVQF

>member
-13 SFGDKVVVRF
+13 SFGDKVIIRF

-43 AMRWVLGEHRTR
+43 AMRWVLGEHRTK

-63 NIIFNGTAK
+63 NVIFNGTAK

-101 TRRYTRTG
+101 TRRYTRSG
-109 TSEYF
+109 SSEYF

-181 LEATLSDLERVED
+181 LEATMSDLERVED
-194 LMHEIEKNMK
+194 LVHEIEKNMS
-204 GLERQARQAEKY
+204 GLERQAKQAEKY

-236 SNSDDFVELNTSI
+236 SNSDDFVELNTQI
-249 NTILEQKEILTKEQE
+249 NDILNQKETLNQEQE
-264 ELEDSIEEQKNTA
+264 NLENSIENQKNTA
-277 TEQEKIIA
+277 LEQEKIIS

-294 IDKINHLQN
+294 IEKINHFQN

-317 NRNQIEEQLLEDE
+317 NRQNIEEQLLQDE
-330 SGTRQAGSSLE
+330 SGTQQAGQSLE
-341 SLQQNLE
+341 SLQQNVE
-348 SQEKQFLES
+348 SQEKQFLET
-357 QIVLENFKKSHT
+357 QAVLENFKKSHS
-369 EEKTKTESLRSAMQA
+369 EEKVRTESLRSAMQA

-427 ADQLQLTQKKVQE
+427 ADELQITLRKVQE
-440 IENEL
+440 IENDL
-445 KIRNNEIS
+445 KTRNNEIQ
-453 ELEKLETERTQKIN
+453 ELEKIEAERTKKIN
-467 SLTTQIESLKEQI
+467 SITVQIESLKEQI
-480 GTKQRKESSLKAE
+480 ALKQRKESSLKAE

-510 LKFLNNSLDKNE
+510 LKFLNEYQNTNE
-522 NWSDNAVLLADIFTA
+522 SWSKKAVLLADIFTA
-537 QEEYNE
+537 QTDYND
-543 ALFSILEPYL
+543 ALFAILEPYL
-553 NFYVVQTENEAR
+553 NFYVVQTEDEAR

-573 NEKGKANFFILEKLE
+573 NEQGKANFFVLDKLE
-588 NIIPNL
+588 NVIPNL

-601 AALAVIEFDEKYK
+601 AALAVIQFDEKYK

-619 LFHTVYFSEN
+619 LFYTVYFSEN

-642 KNGQFVARAG
+642 KNGEFVARTG
-652 GNWTGGKGKENSNQN
+652 GNWTGGKGKENANQN
-667 SHHSQL
+667 SQL

-678 LEELNKEIIV
+678 LEELNKEIIN
-688 LENEISS
+688 LENEILG
-695 LENQRNEFL
+695 LENQRNDFL
-704 SQIED
+704 SQIEN

-717 QLRNLKNETNHVSQQ
+717 ELRNLQRETNNVSQQ

-757 QDRLS
+757 QERLS

-773 KINTKK
+773 KINQKK
-779 EEVVEAERAYYDLN
+779 EEVIEAERAYYDLN
-793 DTYSNQNERFQ
+793 DNYSNQNERFQ
-804 EIAEELQEKNMNFVQ
+804 EIAEELQEKNMSFIQ

-834 QTSLLTG
+834 ETSLLTG

-856 EEVNELKEKI
+856 EEVNQLKEKI
-866 ALQIEEITSLE
+866 DLQIEEITSLS
-877 EIKTDLQS
+877 EIKGDLQGD
-885 ELSEIESQFYKLR
+885 LSEIESQFYKLR

-958 QTEEDTLSDETLID
+958 KTEEDNLPNETLIE

-1002 DFITEQRSDLF
+1002 DFITEQRGDLF
-1013 DAQKLLEDTIA
+1013 SAQKLLQDTID
-1024 ELDDAAK
+1024 ELDNAAK
-1031 TAFLDAFNQIREN
+1031 TAFLDAFYQIREN

-1058 CDLTLTTPDDPLSSK
+1058 CDLTLTNPDDPLSSK

-1171 VSKVLPVDLK
+1171 VSKVLPIDLK

>member
-13 SFGDKVVVRF
+13 SFGDKVTIRF

-43 AMRWVLGEHRTR
+43 AMRWVLGEHRTK

-63 NIIFNGTAK
+63 NVIFNGTAK

-82 LYFDNNRE
+82 LYFDNNRQ

-101 TRRYTRTG
+101 TRRYTRSG
-109 TSEYF
+109 SSEYF

-154 EDARKVMFEEAA
+154 EDARKVMFEEAS

-194 LMHEIEKNMK
+194 LVHEIEKNMS

-236 SNSDDFVELNTSI
+236 SNSDDFVELNNQI
-249 NTILEQKEILTKEQE
+249 NEILAQKETLTAEQE
-264 ELEDSIEEQKNTA
+264 HLENSIEDQKNTA

-294 IDKINHLQN
+294 IEKINHLQN

-317 NRNQIEEQLLEDE
+317 NRNQIEEQLLQDE
-330 SGTRQAGSSLE
+330 SGTQQAGQSLE

-348 SQEKQFLES
+348 SQEKQFLETQS
-357 QIVLENFKKSHT
+357 VLENFKKSHA
-369 EEKTKTESLRSAMQA
+369 EEKVKTENLRSAMQV
-384 AQEKFKTLQNEILI
+384 AQEKFKTLQNDILI

-427 ADQLQLTQKKVQE
+427 ADELQITQKKVQE

-445 KIRNNEIS
+445 KNRNNEIQ
-453 ELEKLETERTQKIN
+453 ELEKIEAERTQKIN

-480 GTKQRKESSLKAE
+480 GIKQRKESSLKAE

-510 LKFLNNSLDKNE
+510 LKFLNKDES
-522 NWSDNAVLLADIFTA
+522 WSEKAVLLADIFIA
-537 QEEYNE
+537 QEEYND

-553 NFYVVQTENEAR
+553 NFYVVQTESEAR

-573 NEKGKANFFILEKLE
+573 NEQGKANFFVLEKLE
-588 NIIPNL
+588 NVIPNL

-601 AALAVIEFDEKYK
+601 AALAVIQFDEKYK

-619 LFHTVYFSEN
+619 LFHNVYFSEN

-642 KNGQFVARAG
+642 KNGQFVARNG
-652 GNWTGGKGKENSNQN
+652 GNWTGGKGNSTTNQN
-667 SHHSQL
+667 SQL

-678 LEELNKEIIV
+678 LEELNKEIIN
-688 LENEISS
+688 LESEISI

-717 QLRNLKNETNHVSQQ
+717 ELRNLQKETNHISQQ

-757 QDRLS
+757 QERLS

-779 EEVVEAERAYYDLN
+779 EEVIEAERAYYDLN
-793 DTYSNQNERFQ
+793 DKYSNQNERFQ
-804 EIAEELQEKNMNFVQ
+804 HISEELQEKNMAFIQ
-819 FENKLENLKQEIKFK
+819 FENKIENLKQEIKFK

-856 EEVNELKEKI
+856 EEVNQLKEKI
-866 ALQIEEITSLE
+866 TLQIEEITGLE
-877 EIKTDLQS
+877 EIKADLQS
-885 ELSEIESQFYKLR
+885 DLSEIESQFYKLR

-958 QTEEDTLSDETLID
+958 KTEEDELPDETLID

-1024 ELDDAAK
+1024 ELDNAAK

-1058 CDLTLTTPDDPLSSK
+1058 CDLTLTNPDDPLSSK

>member
-82 LYFDNNRE
+82 LYFENNRQ

-101 TRRYTRTG
+101 TRRYTRSG
-109 TSEYF
+109 SSEYF

-123 DITNLLMNTG
+123 DISNLLMNTG

-204 GLERQARQAEKY
+204 GLERQAKQAEKY

-236 SNSDDFVELNTSI
+236 SNSDDFVELNTQI
-249 NTILEQKEILTKEQE
+249 NEIIQQKETLTQEQE
-264 ELEDSIEEQKNTA
+264 ELEKSIEDQKQDAEQK
-277 TEQEKIIA
+277 EKIIS

-317 NRNQIEEQLLEDE
+317 NRQQIEEQLLEDE
-330 SGTRQAGSSLE
+330 SGTKQAGQSLE

-348 SQEKQFLES
+348 SQEKQVAETQS
-357 QIVLENFKKSHT
+357 SLENFKTSHA
-369 EEKTKTESLRSAMQA
+369 EEKIKTENLRNAMQA
-384 AQEKFKTLQNEILI
+384 AQEKFKMLQNDVLI

-408 QQSGSKQEN
+408 QQSGAKQEN
-417 DQIAL
+417 EQMAL

-427 ADQLQLTQKKVQE
+427 ADQLQITLKKVQE
-440 IENEL
+440 IAAEL
-445 KIRNNEIS
+445 ETRNTEIS
-453 ELEKLETERTQKIN
+453 ELEKIEAERTQKIT
-467 SLTTQIESLKEQI
+467 SLTSQIEVLKEQI
-480 GTKQRKESSLKAE
+480 GTKQRQESSLKAE
-493 QNLTKSLVENME
+493 YNLTKSLVENME
-505 GFSNA
+505 GFSGA
-510 LKFLNNSLDKNE
+510 LKFLSKE
-522 NWSDNAVLLADIFTA
+522 NASWSESAVLLADIFTA
-537 QEEYNE
+537 KDNYDD
-543 ALFSILEPYL
+543 ALLAILEPYL
-553 NFYVVQTENEAR
+553 NFYVVQTEAESR
-565 KAISLLTE
+565 KAIALLSE
-573 NEKGKANFFILEKLE
+573 NEKGKAHFFVMEKLE
-588 NIIPNL
+588 NVIPNL
-594 PPIDNAV
+594 PPIDGAL
-601 AALAVIEFDEKYK
+601 AALAVIDFDEKYK

-619 LFHTVYFSEN
+619 LFHNVYFSEN

-642 KNGQFVARAG
+642 KNGEFVARSG
-652 GNWTGGKGKENSNQN
+652 GNWTGGKGKENANQN
-667 SHHSQL
+667 SQL

-678 LEELNKEIIV
+678 LEDLGKELQT
-688 LENEISS
+688 LESQISE

-704 SQIED
+704 VQIEN
-709 LKEQSQFE
+709 LQEQSRFE
-717 QLRNLKNETNHVSQQ
+717 ELRTLKNETNHVSQQ
-732 KISLQAKAEQMQEN
+732 KISLQARAEQMQEN
-746 VRRSEERKQAA
+746 VRRSEERKEAA
-757 QDRLS
+757 QERLS

-773 KINTKK
+773 QISQKK
-779 EEVVEAERAYYDLN
+779 EQGIEAERAYYDLN
-793 DTYSNQNERFQ
+793 DKYSIQNERFQ
-804 EIAEELQEKNMNFVQ
+804 GISEELQEKTMSFVQ
-819 FENKLENLKQEIKFK
+819 FENKLENLRQEIKFK

-866 ALQIEEITSLE
+866 ASQIEEITSLE
-877 EIKTDLQS
+877 EIKADLQAD
-885 ELSEIESQFYKLR
+885 LGEIENQFYRLR

-950 LTDELLEA
+950 LTDELLET
-958 QTEEDTLSDETLID
+958 QTEEDELSDETLID

-1024 ELDDAAK
+1024 ELDEAAK

-1058 CDLTLTTPDDPLSSK
+1058 CDLVLSNPEDPLESK